1 MLKCSNPP
9 PPRQQHNGPFRS
21 EDHKAAITNN
31 CCQGGMRSFK
41 AESVTSQNSGSRKAY
56 KPTRT
61 LQQRQGL
68 KNKPVILIPNQG
80 GGILNTWIFA
90 GVSVLTL
97 NEDTAGF
104 EKDD

>member
-9 PPRQQHNGPFRS
+9 PPRQQHNGPFLS

-31 CCQGGMRSFK
+31 CCQGGMRSFQ

-80 GGILNTWIFA
+80 GGILNTWNLQA
-90 GVSVLTL
+90 
-97 NEDTAGF
+97 
-104 EKDD
+104 